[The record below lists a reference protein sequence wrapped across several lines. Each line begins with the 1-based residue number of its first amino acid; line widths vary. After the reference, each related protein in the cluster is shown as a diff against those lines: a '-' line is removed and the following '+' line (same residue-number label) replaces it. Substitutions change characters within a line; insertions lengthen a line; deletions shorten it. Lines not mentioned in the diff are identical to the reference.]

1 MAGKVTGKAAVQVQL
16 QSAHPYSMPEDGMF
30 RNLMT
35 WVPTELK
42 PKVGQVITA
51 PPDKTEWTIVWA
63 GTLVNHFEGLPS
75 WR

>member
-1 MAGKVTGKAAVQVQL
+1 MAEKVTGKAAVQVHL
-16 QSAHPYSMPEDGMF
+16 QTPAKDDGYT
-30 RNLMT
+30 RNIMT
-35 WVPTELK
+35 WVSTELK

-51 PPDKTEWTIVWA
+51 PPDKTEWTIAWV